1 MPRRTAARTTFH
13 RVASSAWSTWF
24 ALQAFDL
31 RVERRDGRRRH
42 RYLLGRRGLRKKLE
56 RVRID
61 VRRLGQQNRTLHHVG
76 ELAHVAR
83 PSVRTQRGPR
93 ARRQTLGGKSVVL
106 TGESEKVL
114 GEHRNVV
121 ATLAKRWQ
129 AQRHDGETVVEVL
142 AESTGANR
150 RHKIFVRRGDDRDVH
165 GLAARAAE
173 AAHSAFL
180 DDVEQ
185 LRLKGVG

>member
-1 MPRRTAARTTFH
+1 RASTRARAARGAPPT
-13 RVASSAWSTWF
+13 RCP
-24 ALQAFDL
+24 
-31 RVERRDGRRRH
+31 
-42 RYLLGRRGLRKKLE
+42 LGRRGLRKKLE

-106 TGESEKVL
+106 TGESEEVL

-121 ATLAKRWQ
+121 ATLA
-129 AQRHDGETVVEVL
+129 DSG
-142 AESTGANR
+142 
-150 RHKIFVRRGDDRDVH
+150 
-165 GLAARAAE
+165 
-173 AAHSAFL
+173 
-180 DDVEQ
+180 
-185 LRLKGVG
+185 